1 MPWLDAEPTVQSAHA
16 PVDVPGDAALV
27 SRATCRGNWSMQ
39 TPYRAL
45 PRASIAGERAVARDD
60 ARTARAAGR
69 GGGGGDHDDGATT
82 AAVAWAS
89 AGAAVV
95 ALLALA
101 ALAVALWRRKRRQK
115 EIRALSL
122 AIESDVMMG
131 AAERAVLGSPHDG
144 DLVAPVARGRAR
156 PRHAAARWR
165 RDAPP
170 DQPHSIGSKET
181 QERRE
186 TAGRRRGRRGRH
198 RRPFEA
204 GGATRTRAAP
214 SSSATNRRF
223 FWGSVV
229 LDVREAAEDDEA
241 AARRGGIAQ
250 PATPAAT
257 AVGLLLEHRELAQ

>member
-1 MPWLDAEPTVQSAHA
+1 MYELPSGNRLVMFPCDSVWWSFGDDGPCAAMIYEVDRAGAEVARVHVPWLDAEPTVQSAHA

-60 ARTARAAGR
+60 ARSRAGGR

-131 AAERAVLGSPHDG
+131 AAERAVLGSPMTVTSS
-144 DLVAPVARGRAR
+144 LPSPAVELGRVT
-156 PRHAAARWR
+156 P
-165 RDAPP
+165 
-170 DQPHSIGSKET
+170 
-181 QERRE
+181 
-186 TAGRRRGRRGRH
+186 
-198 RRPFEA
+198 
-204 GGATRTRAAP
+204 
-214 SSSATNRRF
+214 
-223 FWGSVV
+223 
-229 LDVREAAEDDEA
+229 
-241 AARRGGIAQ
+241 RRGGGGTPRLTNPIRSAQ
-250 PATPAAT
+250 KKRRSGGKRPGAGAGDEADT
-257 AVGLLLEHRELAQ
+257 AGLLKPEADADPGGTEL